1 MAVLPV
7 TTTST
12 GADVE
17 FDRQVDALAQTGLPA
32 VLDIKDTCFRAML
45 EPLRDLLPRPAVG
58 GDGIP
63 FVVVVPEAPAEP
75 LLAAVHTPDGAGG
88 TPLRADELAR
98 YRALPELDVPV
109 APYLLLG
116 VDAGAGTRGLAPAE
130 AVRHITAAGRTPL
143 TIAEG
148 LALLVTDCGLL
159 RSGSCFTLAGSS
171 AGGADVPALWSGPD
185 GPTLRRWA
193 PSSAHR
199 RLGSAS
205 CAGRR
210 AA

>member
-1 MAVLPV
+1 MAVQP
-7 TTTST
+7 TTTT
-12 GADVE
+12 PTETDLE
-17 FDRQVDALAQTGLPA
+17 FDRQVDALAQTGLPTL
-32 VLDIKDTCFRAML
+32 LDVKEECFRAML

-63 FVVVVPEAPAEP
+63 FVVVVPDAPAEP
-75 LLAAVHTPDGAGG
+75 VLAAVHTPDGAGG
-88 TPLRADELAR
+88 TPLDAEELAR
-98 YRALPELDVPV
+98 FRPLPELDVPV

-116 VDAGAGTRGLAPAE
+116 VDAGHGNRGVAPAE
-130 AVRHITAAGRTPL
+130 AARRITAAGRTPL

-148 LALLVTDCGLL
+148 LALLVSDCGLL

-171 AGGADVPALWSGPD
+171 RGADDVPALWSGPE

-193 PSSAHR
+193 PSAAHP

>member
-1 MAVLPV
+1 MAVLP
-7 TTTST
+7 TTTT
-12 GADVE
+12 PTEADLE

-32 VLDIKDTCFRAML
+32 ELDVKDECFRAML

-63 FVVVVPEAPAEP
+63 FVVVVPDAPAEP
-75 LLAAVHTPDGAGG
+75 LLAAVHTPDGVGG
-88 TPLRADELAR
+88 TPLGREELER
-98 YRALPELDVPV
+98 FRALPELDVPV

-116 VDAGAGTRGLAPAE
+116 VDPGAGTCGVAPAE
-130 AVRHITAAGRTPL
+130 AVRRITGAGRTPL

-148 LALLVTDCGLL
+148 LALLVSDCGLL
-159 RSGSCFTLAGSS
+159 RAGSCFALAGSS
-171 AGGADVPALWSGPD
+171 AGGVDVPALWRGPD
-185 GPTLRRWA
+185 GPMLRRWA
-193 PSSAHR
+193 PSSAHP